1 VVYWFA
7 MLIDAERID
16 RELRT
21 LDAVEAASL
30 NAAGFHEPQRLSH
43 IRDARL
49 ADLARPLVDR
59 WTPEQL
65 IAYAQEQ
72 GRKKA
77 VS

>member
-1 VVYWFA
+1 

-16 RELRT
+16 RELRA

-30 NAAGFHEPQRLSH
+30 NAAGFHEPQRLGQ

-49 ADLARPLVDR
+49 FDLQRPLVDR

-65 IAYAQEQ
+65 IAYAEEQ